1 MLGFFQP
8 KKSVIWAAVLPPSAA
23 LVADVL
29 LKLWNVYR
37 EGLAR
42 LSRVAMSWGTFE
54 MVFLPIGPS
63 LSLSDLVSKPLSPG
77 RTSADCS
84 L

>member
-42 LSRVAMSWGTFE
+42 LSRAAMLCGTCE
-54 MVFLPIGPS
+54 TVFLPIGTV
-63 LSLSDLVSKPLSPG
+63 LSLSDLVPVNQTLPW
-77 RTSADCS
+77 
-84 L
+84 